1 MPINLDRGLCRDCG
15 SLMKQRALELE
26 CELCGATRQVDPD
39 WRDEILIEQEMD
51 RDREDEKWRDR
62 RFGLEQ

>member
-1 MPINLDRGLCRDCG
+1 MPVNLDRGTCYDCG
-15 SLMKQRALELE
+15 SLMKQRALELS
-26 CELCGATRQVDPD
+26 CEMCGARRKVDPD

-62 RFGLEQ
+62 RFGLDR